1 MFQIPSLATLT
12 IVALLM
18 SQTVFG
24 QAAAPTATPIITFT
38 EHSDTNLTAT
48 YTDGSGVTTN
58 LTVTANPAFST
69 DAWFVSTGLLT
80 NAAAAWFEP
89 FSTTSFNDISGV
101 FPFTGTI
108 SVFSDE
114 PGVCPL
120 GCPSNN
126 TIAGPIAFDTSSG
139 GSVSVYGIF
148 NDLGDAPAGVPD
160 TGPTASLFAFSLVG
174 LALLRRKISC

>member
-1 MFQIPSLATLT
+1 MKTLSLSRKMFQIPSLATLT

-24 QAAAPTATPIITFT
+24 QPATPTATPISTFT

-139 GSVSVYGIF
+139 GSVSV
-148 NDLGDAPAGVPD
+148 
-160 TGPTASLFAFSLVG
+160 
-174 LALLRRKISC
+174 